1 MKIKNTGA
9 QTLEKGLFTLECV
22 VDHKTVSITKLAK
35 QMGINKS
42 TLYRYL
48 TTLKKMGYLAQDEN
62 DGYYLTD
69 KLMKMASG
77 VVPQM
82 EIREL
87 VLPYLEEMARL
98 SGYNSNLGF
107 WNGIEILYL
116 AQKRPH
122 PFAGFS
128 VGETIPAYCSA
139 LGKAILAHLS
149 EKDLQEYIN
158 RVEFKKYSKK
168 TVTDA
173 ESLLKELEEIRVK
186 GFALMDGEML
196 DGLIG
201 IALPLQLDSNF
212 PVYAISLAGS
222 KESNTENFVAACL
235 PILQKAA
242 LEISAKIIKRNSMFN
257 RTS

>member
-1 MKIKNTGA
+1 MKTKNTGA
-9 QTLEKGLFTLECV
+9 QTLEKGLFALECV
-22 VDHKTVSITKLAK
+22 VEHKTVSITKLAK
-35 QMGINKS
+35 QMGVNKS

-69 KLMKMASG
+69 KLMKMAAG

-107 WNGIEILYL
+107 WNGSEILYL

-122 PFAGFS
+122 PLAGFS

-139 LGKAILAHLS
+139 LGKAILANLS
-149 EKDLQEYIN
+149 NTDLENYLN
-158 RVEFKKYSKK
+158 KVEFNKYSRLTITNQDDLIDELKK
-168 TVTDA
+168 IQQLGYAV
-173 ESLLKELEEIRVK
+173 
-186 GFALMDGEML
+186 MDGEML
-196 DGLIG
+196 EGLVG
-201 IALPLQLDSNF
+201 IAIPIHFDSYA

-222 KESNTENFVAACL
+222 KQNTIEEFISVCL

-242 LEISAKIIKRNSMFN
+242 LEISTKIIKQNNMFN
-257 RTS
+257 RAT

>member
-9 QTLEKGLFTLECV
+9 QTLEKGLYALECV
-22 VDHKTVSITKLAK
+22 VEHKTVSITKLAK
-35 QMGINKS
+35 QMGLNKS

-107 WNGIEILYL
+107 WNGNEILYL

-128 VGETIPAYCSA
+128 VGETIPAYCSS
-139 LGKAILAHLS
+139 LGKAILANLP
-149 EKDLQEYIN
+149 ENDLLEYMN
-158 RVEFKKYSKK
+158 KTELKKYSQK
-168 TVTDA
+168 TIITA
-173 ESLLKELEEIRVK
+173 ESLLQELEEVKRK

-196 DGLIG
+196 DGLVG
-201 IALPLQLDSNF
+201 IALPLQMDSNF

-222 KESNTENFVAACL
+222 RQGSTEDFVAQCL

-242 LEISAKIIKRNSMFN
+242 LEISAKIIKRNNMFN

>member
-1 MKIKNTGA
+1 MKIKNVGA
-9 QTLEKGLFTLECV
+9 QTLEKGLFALECV
-22 VDHKTVSITKLAK
+22 VEHKTVSITKLAK
-35 QMGINKS
+35 QMGLNKS

-48 TTLKKMGYLAQDEN
+48 STLKKMGYLAQDEN

-69 KLMKMASG
+69 KLMKMAAG

-107 WNGIEILYL
+107 WNGSEILYL

-139 LGKAILAHLS
+139 LGKVILANLPDKILQDYLS
-149 EKDLQEYIN
+149 K
-158 RVEFKKYSKK
+158 VEFIKFSRS
-168 TVTDA
+168 TVTDVD
-173 ESLLKELEEIRVK
+173 SLVKELEEVK
-186 GFALMDGEML
+186 TSGFALMDGEML

-201 IALPLQLDSNF
+201 VALPLQLDSHY
-212 PVYAISLAGS
+212 PLYAISLAGS
-222 KESNTENFVAACL
+222 KQTSAEDFVGKCL
-235 PILQKAA
+235 PILHKAA
-242 LEISAKIIKRNSMFN
+242 LEISTKIIKRNNMFN
-257 RTS
+257 RIS